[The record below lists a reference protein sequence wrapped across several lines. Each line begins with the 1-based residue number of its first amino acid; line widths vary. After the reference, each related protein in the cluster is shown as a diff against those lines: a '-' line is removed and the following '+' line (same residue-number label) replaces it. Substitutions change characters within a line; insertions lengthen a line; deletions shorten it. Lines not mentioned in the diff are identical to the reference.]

1 MLLRQMMVLI
11 CWMMSGAVIADC
23 VGVSAAAVQQH
34 FSHGEQ
40 KAAAGKLRNALDS
53 YVLAQAYVCD
63 GNKLEHTAATRAAAI
78 AKQLAPNLEK
88 TGKLQEAFEVY
99 EAGGYFKEA
108 DRVMLAMLEMN
119 PDDYDLYAQALEHF
133 NNHQQPA
140 FQTNNRVRIAVTGDY
155 HADNAI
161 YNKLLQIPVAA
172 VERLL
177 KRESDALPDA
187 FLRDR
192 EQLDV
197 KIGAAATNPALLMQ
211 LQQEDARLRARWGN
225 DRFADSLHILG
236 DARTWAN
243 RNPDQ
248 AQQQRGLG
256 NVNARMIQRG
266 DQLVKS
272 YSAAPALLEQAM
284 NYYIDAQ
291 AQDRVANLKTT
302 SHKLGET
309 AMQKQHYM
317 VAAIYL
323 DLAEETEQSDE
334 ARAMHDKMGMK
345 NFDMDNYMQ
354 QMSQQ
359 AQLLQNSPEQMK
371 QIQALQQQ
379 MEEMMKNGNIQN

>member
-1 MLLRQMMVLI
+1 MLLRQVAVLI
-11 CWMMSGAVIADC
+11 GWMMSGVVMADC

-40 KAAAGKLRNALDS
+40 QAAAGKLRNALDA

-63 GNKLEHTAATRAAAI
+63 GNKLEHTAASRAAAI

-108 DRVMLAMLEMN
+108 DRVMLAMLATS
-119 PDDYDLYAQALEHF
+119 PDDYNLYSQALEHF

-140 FQTNNRVRIAVTGDY
+140 FLSNNRVRISVTGDY

-161 YNKLLQIPVAA
+161 NNKLKQMPAAA

-177 KRESDALPDA
+177 KRESDVLPDE
-187 FLRDR
+187 FLRDNA
-192 EQLDV
+192 QLDV
-197 KIGAAATNPALLMQ
+197 KIGEAATNPALLMQ
-211 LQQEDARLRARWGN
+211 LQQEQVRLHARWGS
-225 DRFADSLHILG
+225 DRIADSLHILD

-243 RNPDQ
+243 RNPDL
-248 AQQQRGLG
+248 AQQQRGL
-256 NVNARMIQRG
+256 NSVNARMIQRG
-266 DQLVKS
+266 DQLVKT
-272 YSAAPALLEQAM
+272 YSTAPSLLEQAM
-284 NYYIDAQ
+284 NYYRDAQ
-291 AQDRVANLKTT
+291 AENQVASLKTT
-302 SHKLGET
+302 SHNLGES

-317 VAAIYL
+317 VAAKYF
-323 DLAEETEQSDE
+323 DLAEATEQSDE

-345 NFDMDNYMQ
+345 DFDMDSYMQ
-354 QMSQQ
+354 QVSQQ
-359 AQLLQNSPEQMK
+359 AQQLQNSPEQMK

-379 MEEMMKNGNIQN
+379 MQEMLKNANMQN